1 MEYFLDSLNITIKIL
16 EADVSSSVLEVRP
29 LAGTLAGKK
38 YSRTFWN
45 NCRAMHYVC
54 DDYQGHLGAMNRVTW
69 GSNQ

>member
-1 MEYFLDSLNITIKIL
+1 M
-16 EADVSSSVLEVRP
+16 SSSILEVRP

>member
-1 MEYFLDSLNITIKIL
+1 M
-16 EADVSSSVLEVRP
+16 SSSILEVRP

-38 YSRTFWN
+38 CSRIFWD
-45 NCRAMHYVC
+45 NCRVMYYVC

>member
-1 MEYFLDSLNITIKIL
+1 M
-16 EADVSSSVLEVRP
+16 SSSILEVRP

-38 YSRTFWN
+38 NSRTFCN

-54 DDYQGHLGAMNRVTW
+54 DDYQGHLSAMNRVTW